1 MRAYAKNETSH
12 STSIKSPGETLEN
25 FTQVLLP
32 SSGDYSE
39 IEREKG
45 ITLIIGANLLKGL
58 KGGGGGGGV
67 GASVII
73 GILTVKYIIM
83 PPLGIGVVKAAR
95 HFGFVE
101 SNSLS
106 EFSLML
112 QYYYAVGPD

>member
-1 MRAYAKNETSH
+1 MIRMMLSRNIEL
-12 STSIKSPGETLEN
+12 G
-25 FTQVLLP
+25 FW
-32 SSGDYSE
+32 YS
-39 IEREKG
+39 
-45 ITLIIGANLLKGL
+45 GL

-101 SNSLS
+101 SNSLY

-112 QYYYAVGPD
+112 QYAVPPAMNIA